1 MSRSRYSSGKRSYLI
16 DDRTGRKIRYRDAR
30 TEWTGLRVHKN
41 ELEEKHPQL
50 TPPRVDPEPQN
61 LWNPRPDGDDEG
73 ASVDFR
79 ENGRVGVGARGVV
92 EFSSHGASGSAI
104 EISPDLSGIEVTGTI
119 GVESVATA
127 IVETGVSG
135 TGAIGTAIAPFVASG
150 VAGTSA
156 LGIETLTSISFPSGQ
171 VGTMSEGSEGVTL
184 TITETGLVG
193 TGSVG
198 TAVASVDSS
207 VWGSDAWGD
216 NTWGD

>member
-61 LWNPRPDGDDEG
+61 LWNPRPDGDDDG
-73 ASVDFR
+73 ANVDFR

-92 EFSSHGASGSAI
+92 EFSSHGPSGSAI
-104 EISPDLSGIEVTGTI
+104 EISPDLSGVEATCTI
-119 GVESVATA
+119 GVESVAVA
-127 IVETGVSG
+127 LVETGLAG
-135 TGAIGTAIAPFVASG
+135 TGAIGTVTLPFVASG

-156 LGIETLTSISFPSGQ
+156 LGTETLTSISLPSGQ

-193 TGSVG
+193 TSAIGSVIPDTHAWG
-198 TAVASVDSS
+198 TN
-207 VWGSDAWGD
+207 AWGD
-216 NTWGD
+216 DTWGN

>member
-1 MSRSRYSSGKRSYLI
+1 MSRSRYSSGKRAYLI

-50 TPPRVDPEPQN
+50 TPPRVDPEPQS

-92 EFSSHGASGSAI
+92 EFSLYGASGSAI
-104 EISPDLSGIEVTGTI
+104 EISPALSGIEVTGTI
-119 GVESVATA
+119 GAEGVTVALA
-127 IVETGVSG
+127 ETGVAG
-135 TGAIGTAIAPFVASG
+135 TSAIGTVIVPFVASG

-156 LGIETLTSISFPSGQ
+156 LGTETLTSISFPSGQ

-193 TGSVG
+193 TSAIGSVIPDTHAWG
-198 TAVASVDSS
+198 TN
-207 VWGSDAWGD
+207 AWGD
-216 NTWGD
+216 DTWGN

>member
-1 MSRSRYSSGKRSYLI
+1 MSRSRYSSGKRAYLI

-50 TPPRVDPEPQN
+50 TPPRVDPEPQS

-79 ENGRVGVGARGVV
+79 ENGRVGVSARGFADSKVSLTSAATCSGV
-92 EFSSHGASGSAI
+92 SATGSVGEEGAIALI
-104 EISPDLSGIEVTGTI
+104 I
-119 GVESVATA
+119 
-127 IVETGVSG
+127 ETGLAG
-135 TGAIGTAIAPFVASG
+135 TSAIGTVIVPFVASG

-156 LGIETLTSISFPSGQ
+156 LGTETLTSISFPSGL
-171 VGTMSEGSEGVTL
+171 VGTMSVGSESL
-184 TITETGLVG
+184 TSAITETGLAA

-207 VWGSDAWGD
+207 VWGYDGWGD